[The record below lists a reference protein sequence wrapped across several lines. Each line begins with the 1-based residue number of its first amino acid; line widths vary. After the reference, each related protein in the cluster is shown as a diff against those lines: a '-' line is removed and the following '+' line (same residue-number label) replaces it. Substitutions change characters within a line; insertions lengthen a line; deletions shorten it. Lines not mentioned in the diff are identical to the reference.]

1 MIKASG
7 MRSGGSSRHNV
18 HKTTVRKKVA
28 RKRATSPRVA
38 DGNWNIFGLVHGG
51 KEGKA
56 WQKGKMIVD
65 YTRNQL
71 KNININT
78 VKANIKAQGAG
89 AIMKIP
95 NLPLSE
101 KRKLIAEINR
111 GWF

>member
-1 MIKASG
+1 MLKASG
-7 MRSGGSSRHNV
+7 MRSGGSSR
-18 HKTTVRKKVA
+18 RKAKPIKRKVMA
-28 RKRATSPRVA
+28 KRVA
-38 DGNWNIFGLVHGG
+38 APRAVDGNWNVFGLVHGG

-56 WQKGKMIVD
+56 WQKGKMVVE

-71 KNININT
+71 KNIDMKA
-78 VKANIKAQGAG
+78 VKASIKANGAG

-101 KRKLIAEINR
+101 KRKLIADINR